1 MFANSLKLLAC
12 VSLAAAIPLGA
23 AFAAGS
29 DEATAPGK
37 LDVAKQAIDKGEYRT
52 AIADLSDLEREEPD
66 NPDVHNLLGYS
77 YRKLGRLDEAREH
90 YLRAL
95 AIMPNHRGANEYL
108 GELYLEVGDLANAEK
123 RLAVLD
129 DECFFPC
136 EEYSELKAAVEKY
149 KADNGIK

>member
-1 MFANSLKLLAC
+1 MSATTSKLLAC
-12 VSLAAAIPLGA
+12 AALLLASA

-29 DEATAPGK
+29 DEATPPGK
-37 LDVAKQAIDKGEYRT
+37 LDLAKQAIEKGEYQA

-108 GELYLEVGDLANAEK
+108 GELYLEIGDLANAEK

-149 KADNGIK
+149 KAANGIK